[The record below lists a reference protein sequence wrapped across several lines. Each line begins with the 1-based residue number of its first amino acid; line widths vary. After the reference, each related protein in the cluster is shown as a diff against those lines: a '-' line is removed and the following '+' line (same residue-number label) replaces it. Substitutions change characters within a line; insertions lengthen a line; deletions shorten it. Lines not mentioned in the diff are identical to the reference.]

1 MWTTGKVIRT
11 MLIVRKARGVLP
23 IVICKV
29 AIARPMNTEVKPAI
43 QILLAGH
50 VDQGKVSGR
59 DHVLEL

>member
-1 MWTTGKVIRT
+1 
-11 MLIVRKARGVLP
+11 MLIVRKARGGLP
-23 IVICKV
+23 KTMCRV
-29 AIARPMNTEVKPAI
+29 AIARPMNTEAKPAI

>member
-1 MWTTGKVIRT
+1 

-23 IVICKV
+23 KTMCRV
-29 AIARPMNTEVKPAI
+29 AIARPMNTEAKPAI